1 MKDLKKDL
9 ETANKAIVDKLEA
22 LKENALTTK
31 DEVKLQAELAKE
43 EIHYEMDELKDKAD
57 AAKDNL
63 INKTEKEIRK
73 LNEEYGSA
81 GDKPAFLFI

>member
-43 EIHYEMDELKDKAD
+43 EIHYEMDELKDKAG

-73 LNEEYGSA
+73 LKEE
-81 GDKPAFLFI
+81 